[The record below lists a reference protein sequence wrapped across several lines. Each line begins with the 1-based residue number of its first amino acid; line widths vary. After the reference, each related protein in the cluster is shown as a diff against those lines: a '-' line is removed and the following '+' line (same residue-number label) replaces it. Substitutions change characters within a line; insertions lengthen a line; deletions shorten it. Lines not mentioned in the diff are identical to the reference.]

1 MEEQQQPRSAS
12 SKPGE
17 ALPWQPS
24 SAARLRAAA
33 PPGSGSGVLLA
44 ELVPVE
50 ERYD

>member
-33 PPGSGSGVLLA
+33 PPGRGSGMLLA
-44 ELVPVE
+44 KLMPVKE
-50 ERYD
+50 WYD